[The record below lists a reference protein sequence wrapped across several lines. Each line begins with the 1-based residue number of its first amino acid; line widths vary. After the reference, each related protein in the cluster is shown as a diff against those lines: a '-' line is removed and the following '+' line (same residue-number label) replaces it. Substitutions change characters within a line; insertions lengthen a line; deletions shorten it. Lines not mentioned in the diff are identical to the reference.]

1 MTTTPEKDRC
11 PGCPGPAIGGC
22 GAAGGGCVAADW
34 LRLGGEAELT
44 RQDPTRPRPGK
55 GSNRPGR
62 GLVFR
67 CRAQSARAKAAASGI
82 PQTAGRMVK
91 SWSFCIGK
99 PSFFLAYL
107 PGRRLLQGFLRSSIM
122 KMDPENSVSAF
133 GSTTV

>member
-22 GAAGGGCVAADW
+22 GAAGGSCVAADW

-44 RQDPTRPRPGK
+44 RQDPTRPRPGN

-67 CRAQSARAKAAASGI
+67 CRAQSARPGQGCRIRNSTNGGADGEILVTLHREALLFSGI
-82 PQTAGRMVK
+82 PAGAAA
-91 SWSFCIGK
+91 IAG
-99 PSFFLAYL
+99 FFAL
-107 PGRRLLQGFLRSSIM
+107 
-122 KMDPENSVSAF
+122 
-133 GSTTV
+133 